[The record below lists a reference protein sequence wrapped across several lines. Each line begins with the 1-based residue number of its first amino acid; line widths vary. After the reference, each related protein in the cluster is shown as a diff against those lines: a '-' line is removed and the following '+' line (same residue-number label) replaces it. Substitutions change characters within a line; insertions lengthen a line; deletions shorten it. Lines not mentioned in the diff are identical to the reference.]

1 MSIIAVCA
9 CAESCLLW
17 CRMSE
22 EEEEKEEEENWS
34 EYLTLSHSK
43 PVTGDWA
50 GHLERGNNNYQEEI
64 TGL

>member
-1 MSIIAVCA
+1 
-9 CAESCLLW
+9 
-17 CRMSE
+17 MSE
-22 EEEEKEEEENWS
+22 EEEEEENWS
-34 EYLTLSHSK
+34 EYLTSSHSK

>member
-22 EEEEKEEEENWS
+22 EEEEENWS